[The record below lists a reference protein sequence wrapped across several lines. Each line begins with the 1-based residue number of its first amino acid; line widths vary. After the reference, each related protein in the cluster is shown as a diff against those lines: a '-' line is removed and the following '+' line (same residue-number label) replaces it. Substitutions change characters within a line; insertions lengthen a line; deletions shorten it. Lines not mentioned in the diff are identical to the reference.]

1 MSFIRYKTLNG
12 NRYAYEVTSYWDAEL
27 KQSRSKSR
35 YLGIVDSNTNEIK
48 EFIKKP
54 KQQEKFIL
62 DFGDGYFLNEFIK
75 KSIFYPSLEK
85 NLLSSTPELIPL
97 IAYKIITQSAMKNCQ
112 DWLNYNILNI
122 LHKNIKLT
130 SQRISDILKT
140 LGQENVQRA
149 FFADYS
155 KTFNKINKSVIID
168 ATSLPTN
175 IQHPFNAIGKSD
187 SGLHAQFKLLCVL
200 DQQTNLPLFYRFL
213 PGNITDITTLKTT
226 ILELRAMGIENNLA
240 LLDSGY
246 FSEENIKDLYDN
258 KINFISRMPNNRN
271 IFKTNA
277 LQYSSN
283 LESIE
288 NIHTYGER
296 SVFIKKVKIELYGKK
311 AYLYLV
317 LDPVKKMKHM
327 QELML
332 NYDNLSRKTKGDK
345 TNYTKLLSIVGII
358 GLISSKSIPEAE
370 ILSSYYLRQ
379 SVEQVFGFL
388 KDDLNLLPIRH
399 RNDDTIRG
407 YLFLQFLALVF
418 FIKIR
423 ENVKNKYTVE
433 KILMILRGLKCKVF
447 ENQVIPAELTKE
459 QKQISQIYNIL
470 VPKKLGI

>member
-1 MSFIRYKTLNG
+1 
-12 NRYAYEVTSYWDAEL
+12 
-27 KQSRSKSR
+27 
-35 YLGIVDSNTNEIK
+35 
-48 EFIKKP
+48 
-54 KQQEKFIL
+54 
-62 DFGDGYFLNEFIK
+62 
-75 KSIFYPSLEK
+75 
-85 NLLSSTPELIPL
+85 
-97 IAYKIITQSAMKNCQ
+97 MKNCQ

>member
-311 AYLYLV
+311 VYLYLV